1 MAGHRRTPE
10 FTAWAE
16 QAQPRLYRQA
26 VLLTGDVDAA
36 SDLVQNTLVRLY
48 LAWPRVE
55 TPGAY
60 AHRTMVRAF
69 LETRRKV
76 RREADLH
83 QVRDPGTAERD
94 PAQALTVRAALAEL
108 PPRMRAAVV
117 LRYWEDLSVDQA
129 AAALGCSPGTVKSNT
144 SRGLDK
150 LRAALG
156 EAFSE
161 RVTTPG
167 EERP

>member
-1 MAGHRRTPE
+1 MAGHRRAPE

-16 QAQPRLYRQA
+16 QAQPRLHRQA
-26 VLLTGDVDAA
+26 VLLTGDVESA
-36 SDLVQNTLVRLY
+36 SDLVQSTLVKLY

-60 AHRTMVRAF
+60 AHRTLVRTF

-83 QVRDPGTAERD
+83 QVRDPGMAERD
-94 PAQALTVRAALAEL
+94 PAQALTVRAALAQL
-108 PPRMRAAVV
+108 PPQMRAAVV
-117 LRYWEDLSVDQA
+117 LRYWEDLSVEQTA
-129 AAALGCSPGTVKSNT
+129 SALGCSTGTVKSNA

-150 LRAALG
+150 LRVALG
-156 EAFSE
+156 DAFSE
-161 RVTTPG
+161 RVSTPD
-167 EERP
+167 EEQP